1 MAIRV
6 GGMLTTRGLP
16 SAQELFATV
25 TIGGWAGMRLNMYNS
40 HVHPHKYT
48 AIVRF
53 RLNCWWGTYNKLLVG
68 DSMLNCWWE
77 ATPVGSHLPPLV
89 GVSSGGN

>member
-1 MAIRV
+1 
-6 GGMLTTRGLP
+6 MLTTRGLP

-53 RLNCWWGTYNKLLVG
+53 RLNCWWETYNKLLVG

-77 ATPVGSHLPPLV
+77 TTPVGSHLPPLV
-89 GVSSGGN
+89 GVSRRLVSGGN